1 MKLCKKFL
9 IKLSNDVK
17 LIYVKKKDLL
27 LVEGLL
33 QKKILKLNFKLIL
46 LNNMNSIYLT
56 NIGNNFFSTIRKKK
70 KKSLRVSEMIKI
82 KQAILESSNLT
93 NVKLK
98 LIGIGYKI
106 FEISHVL
113 TLFTYL
119 ILYLRNPQPCQR
131 RVLVLLRALGPWPL
145 GPI

>member
-70 KKSLRVSEMIKI
+70 
-82 KQAILESSNLT
+82 
-93 NVKLK
+93 
-98 LIGIGYKI
+98 
-106 FEISHVL
+106 
-113 TLFTYL
+113 
-119 ILYLRNPQPCQR
+119 RNH
-131 RVLVLLRALGPWPL
+131 
-145 GPI
+145 

>member
-70 KKSLRVSEMIKI
+70 KEIIKS
-82 KQAILESSNLT
+82 
-93 NVKLK
+93 
-98 LIGIGYKI
+98 
-106 FEISHVL
+106 F
-113 TLFTYL
+113 
-119 ILYLRNPQPCQR
+119 
-131 RVLVLLRALGPWPL
+131 
-145 GPI
+145 